1 MTIDQ
6 MPKEKR
12 KYECGCLGEEHVRP
26 RMQPKTKG
34 GPAQEL
40 VRVSTGGGW
49 VDAGSVDNSDIL
61 LSVRR
66 EGFGVRGC

>member
-1 MTIDQ
+1 M
-6 MPKEKR
+6 
-12 KYECGCLGEEHVRP
+12 RP

-34 GPAQEL
+34 GPAQES
-40 VRVSTGGGW
+40 VRGSTGGGW

>member
-1 MTIDQ
+1 M
-6 MPKEKR
+6 
-12 KYECGCLGEEHVRP
+12 RP